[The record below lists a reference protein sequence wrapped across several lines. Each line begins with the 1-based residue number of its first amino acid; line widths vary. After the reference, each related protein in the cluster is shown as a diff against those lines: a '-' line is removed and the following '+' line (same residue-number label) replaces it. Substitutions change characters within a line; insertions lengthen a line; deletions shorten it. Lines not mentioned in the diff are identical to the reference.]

1 MTKQFTSGWC
11 IAATMVLLAAGPGLF
26 AQEGATLTRAQWL
39 KKVGASVSD
48 EAVLRETLA
57 NLTLEDKAE
66 FAQRVIKAA
75 TRLPASPDEKSA
87 ALVRSAVGSIASA
100 TGDVKQRV
108 IAKVFAGTPVE
119 YLPVVSE
126 ELAKRFDQEFNKLS
140 NEQFEK
146 IASDT
151 LAVCIKENAKTDAPS
166 VRNTFVILTF
176 LRGAKDPALQ
186 NKLISQLP
194 DERMRNLAAS
204 WLPPALKD
212 RNYEALLAAADV
224 DEMKINDYVL
234 LRLVGHANLDR
245 LLADLNANLGKQ
257 MERIDETRIEGETGV
272 ETAETMWVPLSQ
284 VRTVGG
290 FVVGGGASAG
300 MLDHVSDYGIN
311 RVPLYPQG
319 YQNQGTSVVCC
330 CPNGVVV
337 KAPVKVP
344 QDMTA
349 PTKR

>member
-1 MTKQFTSGWC
+1 MMKRFTSGWC
-11 IAATMVLLAAGPGLF
+11 TAAAMALLVAGPGLF

-48 EAVLRETLA
+48 EAVLRETMA
-57 NLTLEDKAE
+57 NLTPEDKVE

-75 TRLPASPDEKSA
+75 TRLPASPEEKSA
-87 ALVRSAVGSIASA
+87 ALVKSSVASIASA
-100 TGDVKQRV
+100 TGDTKQQV

-151 LAVCIKENAKTDAPS
+151 VAVCIKENAETDAPS
-166 VRNTFVILTF
+166 VRNTFALLVF

-186 NKLISQLP
+186 NKLITQLP

-212 RNYEALLAAADV
+212 KNYEAMLAAADV
-224 DEMKINDYVL
+224 GEMQINDHIL
-234 LRLVGHANLDR
+234 LRLIGHANLDR
-245 LLADLNANLGKQ
+245 LLADLNANLGVKPV
-257 MERIDETRIEGETGV
+257 EWVDETGTNTV
-272 ETAETMWVPLSQ
+272 TTTWVPLSQ
-284 VRTVGG
+284 VRSVGG
-290 FVVGGGASAG
+290 FVVGGGSSMG
-300 MLDHVSDYGIN
+300 MLDHASDYGIN
-311 RVPLYPQG
+311 RTPLYPQG
-319 YQNQGTSVVCC
+319 YQNQGTSVCC
-330 CPNGVVV
+330 CIEDGVVIRV
-337 KAPVKVP
+337 PARTPAPG
-344 QDMTA
+344 
-349 PTKR
+349 KR